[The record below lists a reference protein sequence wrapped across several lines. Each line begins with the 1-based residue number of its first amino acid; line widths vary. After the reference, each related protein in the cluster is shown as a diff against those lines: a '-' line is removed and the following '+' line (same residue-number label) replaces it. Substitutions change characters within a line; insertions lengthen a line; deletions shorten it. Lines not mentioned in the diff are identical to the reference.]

1 MKGRN
6 LQRDTRKRERNVWKE
21 FLGITHENKSKL
33 CVYTYTQ
40 SLLLKLPYR
49 AVELAYTWNAG
60 HCSYVHAELEKNE
73 GEERKNEKEWNDWPE
88 LEASWWIGV
97 TAGGVFILFSPLTA
111 FSRISWSSL
120 QKSPSSLS
128 ANSSPGTNCLSHAT
142 HRKHCWWYILL
153 RALITK
159 SFLLKHCPHLLHF
172 VPNSLQK
179 NIITVNI
186 HHPYQNGNH
195 PSQHVVTT
203 ITTKLTPYGVS
214 RKMAKIIIIAQQSCF
229 LPRLLLK
236 TRIQQ
241 QKNPHSHSFL
251 THVLQSI

>member
-1 MKGRN
+1 M
-6 LQRDTRKRERNVWKE
+6 
-21 FLGITHENKSKL
+21 
-33 CVYTYTQ
+33 
-40 SLLLKLPYR
+40 
-49 AVELAYTWNAG
+49 
-60 HCSYVHAELEKNE
+60 
-73 GEERKNEKEWNDWPE
+73 
-88 LEASWWIGV
+88 
-97 TAGGVFILFSPLTA
+97 FILFSPLTA

-203 ITTKLTPYGVS
+203 ITTKLTLYGVM
-214 RKMAKIIIIAQQSCF
+214 RKIAKIITIALTVMLSSSSFVENKNTATKKSSFSFFPHACASKHLKF
-229 LPRLLLK
+229 LPYIFNNQARVIILK
-236 TRIQQ
+236 IVTETRGLFILC
-241 QKNPHSHSFL
+241 KIATLTSHNLPYNMFF
-251 THVLQSI
+251 HPLQSMCKSHPETDDIQHI